1 MIFEQLY
8 YIEEP
13 LIKKL
18 PYARRKEILDILKQ
32 NDFVDLRC
40 LSEQLAVSYMT
51 IHRDIEELE
60 RAGEVSRVYGGVK
73 ISGGKEKTAQEAPFP
88 FPFKLS
94 TDLTIEERFNEL
106 IESKRMI
113 AKKAASLVR
122 EGDIIGMDPSTTT
135 LHMCAYIGNM
145 DITVFTTSLMAAL
158 QLSSSPSVKVIL
170 TGGLLRKPSMSL
182 RAFNPQFADLGIRL
196 NKCFLS
202 SKAISFEDGLTDL
215 TIEEPE
221 SKRLLARH
229 SAETFVLVDHS
240 KIGNTANYRVID
252 FSEMTAVITDS
263 SKIMSR
269 DQLDCLDRYREHK
282 VRIIFSDE

>member
-1 MIFEQLY
+1 M
-8 YIEEP
+8 
-13 LIKKL
+13 IKKL
-18 PYARRKEILDILKQ
+18 PYVRRKEILDILKQ

-60 RAGEVSRVYGGVK
+60 RTGEVSRVYGGVK
-73 ISGGKEKTAQEAPFP
+73 ISGGKEKTAKETS

-94 TDLTIEERFNEL
+94 TDLTIEERFDEL

-113 AKKAASLVR
+113 ARKAASLVR

-145 DITVFTTSLMAAL
+145 NITVFTTSLMVAL
-158 QLSSSPSVKVIL
+158 QLSSSPSVKIIL

-182 RAFNPQFADLGIRL
+182 RAFNPQFADLGIHL

-202 SKAISFEDGLTDL
+202 SKAISFKNGLTDL

-229 SAETFVLVDHS
+229 SMETFVLVDHS
-240 KIGNTANYRVID
+240 KIGNTANYRVMD
-252 FSEMTAVITDS
+252 FSEMTAIITDS
-263 SKIMSR
+263 SKTLNR
-269 DQLDCLDRYREHK
+269 DQLDCLDNYREHK
-282 VRIIFSDE
+282 VQILFSDE

>member
-1 MIFEQLY
+1 L
-8 YIEEP
+8 
-13 LIKKL
+13 LKKL
-18 PYARRKEILDILKQ
+18 PYVRRKKILDILKQ
-32 NDFVDLRC
+32 NDFVDLRH
-40 LSEQLAVSYMT
+40 LSEQLEVSYMT

-60 RAGEVSRVYGGVK
+60 RTGEVSRVYGGVK
-73 ISGGKEKTAQEAPFP
+73 ISGGEGKTGEGVS

-106 IESKRMI
+106 IENKRMI

-135 LHMCAYIGNM
+135 LHMCAYIGDMN
-145 DITVFTTSLMAAL
+145 ITVFTTSLMVAL
-158 QLSSSPSVKVIL
+158 QLSSSPRVKIIL

-202 SKAISFEDGLTDL
+202 SKAISFRDGLTDL

-221 SKRLLARH
+221 SKRLLVGH
-229 SAETFVLVDHS
+229 STETFVLVDHT
-240 KIGNTANYRVID
+240 KIGNAANYRVID
-252 FSEMTAVITDS
+252 FSEMTAIITDS
-263 SKIMSR
+263 SKMLNQ
-269 DQLDCLDRYREHK
+269 DQLDCLDKYREHK

>member
-1 MIFEQLY
+1 L
-8 YIEEP
+8 
-13 LIKKL
+13 LKKL
-18 PYARRKEILDILKQ
+18 PYVRRKEILDILKQ

-40 LSEQLAVSYMT
+40 LSEQLEVSYMT

-60 RAGEVSRVYGGVK
+60 RAGEVSRLYGGVK
-73 ISGGKEKTAQEAPFP
+73 ISDREGKTGEGTP

-94 TDLTIEERFNEL
+94 TDLTIEERFHEL

-122 EGDIIGMDPSTTT
+122 EGDIIGMDPSTTI
-135 LHMCAYIGNM
+135 LHMCAYIGDMN
-145 DITVFTTSLMAAL
+145 ITVFTTSLMAAL
-158 QLSSSPSVKVIL
+158 QLSSSPTVKIIL

-202 SKAISFEDGLTDL
+202 SKAISFQDGLTDL

-221 SKRLLARH
+221 SKRLLVRH
-229 SAETFVLVDHS
+229 SAETFVLVDHT

-252 FSEMTAVITDS
+252 FSEMTAIIVDS
-263 SKIMSR
+263 SKMLNR

>member
-1 MIFEQLY
+1 L
-8 YIEEP
+8 
-13 LIKKL
+13 LKKL
-18 PYARRKEILDILKQ
+18 PYVRRKEILDILKQ

-73 ISGGKEKTAQEAPFP
+73 ISGGKEKPGEETP

-94 TDLTIEERFNEL
+94 TDLTIEERFNKL
-106 IESKRMI
+106 TESKRMI
-113 AKKAASLVR
+113 AKRAASLVK

-135 LHMCAYIGNM
+135 LHMCAYIGGMN
-145 DITVFTTSLMAAL
+145 ITVFTTSLMVAL

-182 RAFNPQFADLGIRL
+182 RAFNPQFADLGIHL

-202 SKAISFEDGLTDL
+202 SRAISFKDGLTDL

-221 SKRLLARH
+221 SKRLLVRH
-229 SAETFVLVDHS
+229 SAETIVLVDHS
-240 KIGNTANYRVID
+240 KIGHTANYRVID
-252 FSEMTAVITDS
+252 FSEMAAVITDS
-263 SKIMSR
+263 SKTMNR
-269 DQLDCLDRYREHK
+269 DQLDCLDKYREHK
-282 VRIIFSDE
+282 VQILFSDE

>member
-1 MIFEQLY
+1 L
-8 YIEEP
+8 
-13 LIKKL
+13 LKKL
-18 PYARRKEILDILKQ
+18 PYARRKEILEILKQ
-32 NDFVDLRC
+32 NDFVDLRR

-73 ISGGKEKTAQEAPFP
+73 ISGGEEKTGKEEPFP
-88 FPFKLS
+88 FRLS

-135 LHMCAYIGNM
+135 LHMCAYIGGMN
-145 DITVFTTSLMAAL
+145 ITVFTTSLMVAL
-158 QLSSSPSVKVIL
+158 QLSSSPGVKIIL
-170 TGGLLRKPSMSL
+170 AGGLLRKSSMSL
-182 RAFNPQFADLGIRL
+182 GAFNPQFADLGIHL
-196 NKCFLS
+196 NKSFLS
-202 SKAISFEDGLTDL
+202 SRAISFKDGLTDL

-221 SKRLLARH
+221 SKRLLVRH
-229 SAETFVLVDHS
+229 SAETFVLVDHA

-252 FSEMTAVITDS
+252 FSEMTAIITDS
-263 SKIMSR
+263 PKMLNR
-269 DQLDCLDRYREHK
+269 DQLDCLDKYREHK